1 MGKLSKAL
9 GFPPEVGDESAIEA
23 EPDMTDTEEPVEA
36 EAEGPGPA
44 GVLAMKQFAKATDP
58 AAKADAMYA
67 FLQACGAC

>member
-1 MGKLSKAL
+1 MGKISKVM
-9 GFPPEVGDESAIEA
+9 GFSPKVSDDAEIDA
-23 EPDMTDTEEPVEA
+23 EPDMTDPMESEEP

-67 FLQACGAC
+67 FLQAVGAC